1 MNRYLMSKN
10 YILLFLLLL
19 IVSFGIF
26 NTHCRKN
33 TTNPDDF
40 VSPDSNIIF
49 SEHIHKPI
57 FLPDCASRIGCHI
70 YGDPAAGLDLESPV
84 PTFSSNSNRLNLIV
98 KGNPQASVLYL
109 VLWDDYPGDVYDP
122 KVISRMPKDSP
133 MLSEEKI
140 KAIRIWIQEG
150 AKITTGS
157 Q

>member
-1 MNRYLMSKN
+1 MSKN

-98 KGNPQASVLYL
+98 KGN
-109 VLWDDYPGDVYDP
+109 
-122 KVISRMPKDSP
+122 RMPKDSP